1 MTAVWI
7 TIALLAIGTIAI
19 KAAGPIA
26 VGGRDLSPRARAVV
40 VLVAPS
46 LLAALVVYETLGAER
61 GGLAFDERLTGVL
74 AAAAALLLRLPM
86 LAVIA
91 VAAAASALARAIA

>member
-1 MTAVWI
+1 MTVVWV
-7 TIALLAIGTIAI
+7 TIAALAIGTIAI
-19 KAAGPIA
+19 KAVGPIA

-46 LLAALVVYETLGAER
+46 LLAALVLYETLGGEG
-61 GGLAFDERLTGVL
+61 GGLAVDERLAGVF
-74 AAAAALLLRLPM
+74 AAAAALVLRLPM

-91 VAAAASALARAIA
+91 LAAAVSALARLIA

>member
-1 MTAVWI
+1 MTVVWV
-7 TIALLAIGTIAI
+7 TIAVLAVGTIAI

-40 VLVAPS
+40 VLVAPA
-46 LLAALVVYETLGAER
+46 LLAALVLYETLSADD
-61 GGLAFDERLTGVL
+61 GGLALDERLTGVF

-91 VAAAASALARAIA
+91 VAAAASAVTRLLA

>member
-1 MTAVWI
+1 VTAVWI
-7 TIALLAIGTIAI
+7 TIAVLAIGTIAI

-26 VGGRDLSPRARAVV
+26 LGGRDLSPRARAVV

-46 LLAALVVYETLGAER
+46 LLAALVVYETLGAES
-61 GGLAFDERLTGVL
+61 GGLTFDERLTGVL

>member
-1 MTAVWI
+1 VTVVWV
-7 TIALLAIGTIAI
+7 TIAALAIGTIAI
-19 KAAGPIA
+19 KAVGPIA

-46 LLAALVVYETLGAER
+46 LLAALVLYETLGGEG
-61 GGLAFDERLTGVL
+61 GGLAVDERLAGVF
-74 AAAAALLLRLPM
+74 AAAAALVLRLPM

-91 VAAAASALARAIA
+91 LAAAVSALARLIA

>member
-1 MTAVWI
+1 MTAVWV
-7 TIALLAIGTIAI
+7 TIVVLAIGTIAI
-19 KAAGPIA
+19 KATGPIA

-40 VLVAPS
+40 VLVAPA
-46 LLAALVVYETLGAER
+46 LLAALVVYEMLAGEG
-61 GGLAFDERLTGVL
+61 GGLALDERLAGVL

>member
-7 TIALLAIGTIAI
+7 TIVVLALGTVAI
-19 KAAGPIA
+19 KAVGPIA

-46 LLAALVVYETLGAER
+46 LLAALVLYETLVGEG
-61 GGLAFDERLTGVL
+61 GGLAADERLAGVV

-91 VAAAASALARAIA
+91 VAAAVSATARLLA